1 MAVHNFRVDGLQGH
15 SPVWR
20 LETAFHIQTQ
30 TRAGGTGPAGH
41 LPPVIL
47 CYEAN
52 VEEIEN

>member
-15 SPVWR
+15 SAVWR
-20 LETAFHIQTQ
+20 LETALHIQDG
-30 TRAGGTGPAGH
+30 RNRSSRH
-41 LPPVIL
+41 LPLVIL